1 LTRHDLKEQ
10 LQHDTF
16 TDNVDLAIDYVA
28 SHRQRV
34 TRWSIVALAALI
46 VIGVGYAIY
55 RHQRTERGQ
64 AFQAALVIAEAP
76 VGPQAESSGKTYAT
90 QQAKDQAAMKAF
102 SGVAAKYKGTEQG
115 DAARYYVGGLQAG
128 QGKYSE
134 AESNFKAVAESGS
147 PVSGLAKVALAELYM
162 GEGKTDQAANIAEGL
177 IKNPTPL
184 VSKDQATV
192 LLVSILKNS
201 DPKKAKQVADSLKT
215 PTQRPEV
222 QRALDQVMQNA
233 K

>member
-1 LTRHDLKEQ
+1 MTRHELKEQ

-28 SHRQRV
+28 SHRRKV
-34 TRWSIVALAALI
+34 IRWAIVVAAVLV
-46 VIGVGYAIY
+46 VIGIGYAVY
-55 RHQRTERGQ
+55 RHQRTQREQ
-64 AFQAALVIAEAP
+64 ALQAALAVVEVPVAPQTEA
-76 VGPQAESSGKTYAT
+76 SGKTYPT
-90 QQAKDQAAMKAF
+90 QQAKDAAATKAF
-102 SGVAAKYKGTEQG
+102 SEVAAKYAGSDQG
-115 DAARYYVGGLQAG
+115 DAARYYLGGLQAE

-134 AESNFKAVAESGS
+134 AEASFKAVSASNS
-147 PVSGLAKVALAELYM
+147 QISALAKVGLAELYL
-162 GEGKTDQAANIAEGL
+162 GEGKTEQAANIAEGL
-177 IKNPTPL
+177 MKNPAPL

-201 DPKKAKQVADSLKT
+201 DPKRAKQVADSLKT
-215 PTQRPEV
+215 PTTSPEV